1 MTLGNIGLASH
12 REFAGKRKLLIVPY
26 VTATRDDESLHEM
39 VRAYWTDA
47 LAQVRKLEV
56 SLGGV
61 RYLFHEGFVGEG
73 QESAEILETGN
84 PHGYAELKAMV
95 DRGVVLE
102 PTEDIE
108 CLKETLDLHRCMSV
122 VEVSHTVADRLSQ
135 WFEESRMARYAAI
148 AGNVDRYLKENEL
161 AVLVISP
168 DHEIKFADNIEIVY
182 VVPPILDT
190 INRWMRETPIDF
202 TAPSPTG

>member
-1 MTLGNIGLASH
+1 
-12 REFAGKRKLLIVPY
+12 
-26 VTATRDDESLHEM
+26 
-39 VRAYWTDA
+39 
-47 LAQVRKLEV
+47 
-56 SLGGV
+56 
-61 RYLFHEGFVGEG
+61 
-73 QESAEILETGN
+73 
-84 PHGYAELKAMV
+84 
-95 DRGVVLE
+95 
-102 PTEDIE
+102 
-108 CLKETLDLHRCMSV
+108 
-122 VEVSHTVADRLSQ
+122 
-135 WFEESRMARYAAI
+135 MARYAAI

>member
-1 MTLGNIGLASH
+1 MTLGNIGRASH
-12 REFAGKRKLLIVPY
+12 RDFAGKRKLLIVPY

>member
-1 MTLGNIGLASH
+1 MTLGNIGRASH
-12 REFAGKRKLLIVPY
+12 SDFAGKRKLLIVPY

>member
-1 MTLGNIGLASH
+1 MTLGNIGRASH
-12 REFAGKRKLLIVPY
+12 RDFAGKRKLLIVPY

-108 CLKETLDLHRCMSV
+108 CLKETLDLHR
-122 VEVSHTVADRLSQ
+122 
-135 WFEESRMARYAAI
+135 
-148 AGNVDRYLKENEL
+148 
-161 AVLVISP
+161 
-168 DHEIKFADNIEIVY
+168 
-182 VVPPILDT
+182 
-190 INRWMRETPIDF
+190 
-202 TAPSPTG
+202 